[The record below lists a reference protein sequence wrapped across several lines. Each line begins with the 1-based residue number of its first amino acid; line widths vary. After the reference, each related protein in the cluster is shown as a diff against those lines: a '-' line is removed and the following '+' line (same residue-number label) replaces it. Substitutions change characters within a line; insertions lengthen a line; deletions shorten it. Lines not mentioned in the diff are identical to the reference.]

1 MLSRFLQ
8 NELLP
13 HILPSNYLPWYLS
26 AVSSS
31 VKCLYISI
39 AFHRLCYPLL
49 ITLRIILIH
58 LKRLFLLKTIRH
70 YHTYHEV
77 LDFTYRPIGLYL
89 LFSFNSC
96 LLQASLYF
104 NWLSNRL
111 VRLEVLC
118 NQVLFVLLTVY
129 YHMRFILS
137 TILLKFFIFLFI
149 IYLYSNCVYFMFK
162 YVFLTESLKCK
173 NTAKILIIQFHLL

>member
-58 LKRLFLLKTIRH
+58 LKRLFPLKTFRH

-77 LDFTYRPIGLYL
+77 LDFTYRPLDCTSSSHSIPAYSKL
-89 LFSFNSC
+89 LFIS
-96 LLQASLYF
+96 
-104 NWLSNRL
+104 NWLPNRL

-129 YHMRFILS
+129 YHMCFILS
-137 TILLKFFIFLFI
+137 TILRNIFIFSFY
-149 IYLYSNCVYFMFK
+149 YLSVFKLCVFY
-162 YVFLTESLKCK
+162 
-173 NTAKILIIQFHLL
+173 IQICIFN

>member
-13 HILPSNYLPWYLS
+13 YILPSNYLPWYLS

-58 LKRLFLLKTIRH
+58 LKRLFPLKTIRH

-77 LDFTYRPIGLYL
+77 LNFTYRPIGLYL
-89 LFSFNSC
+89 LF
-96 LLQASLYF
+96 L
-104 NWLSNRL
+104 
-111 VRLEVLC
+111 
-118 NQVLFVLLTVY
+118 
-129 YHMRFILS
+129 
-137 TILLKFFIFLFI
+137 FLFRWKTAHFI
-149 IYLYSNCVYFMFK
+149 GPSSCCLRSDVS
-162 YVFLTESLKCK
+162 FLNLPFSSEDFLFSLSS
-173 NTAKILIIQFHLL
+173 LLC

>member
-39 AFHRLCYPLL
+39 AFRHLCYPLP
-49 ITLRIILIH
+49 ITSRIILIH
-58 LKRLFLLKTIRH
+58 LKRLFPLKTFRH

-96 LLQASLYF
+96 LLQASLF
-104 NWLSNRL
+104 ISNWLPNRL

-137 TILLKFFIFLFI
+137 TILLKFFIFSFY
-149 IYLYSNCVYFMFK
+149 YLSVFKLCVFY
-162 YVFLTESLKCK
+162 
-173 NTAKILIIQFHLL
+173 IQICIFN

>member
-13 HILPSNYLPWYLS
+13 YILPSNYLPWYLS

-89 LFSFNSC
+89 VFLRFCISFLFVILYYNIVLYLSIVIC
-96 LLQASLYF
+96 KYF
-104 NWLSNRL
+104 NYFYIIRL
-111 VRLEVLC
+111 FLC
-118 NQVLFVLLTVY
+118 FRTN
-129 YHMRFILS
+129 
-137 TILLKFFIFLFI
+137 
-149 IYLYSNCVYFMFK
+149 
-162 YVFLTESLKCK
+162 
-173 NTAKILIIQFHLL
+173 